1 MGLGQLRSFLQDF
14 RFAERDL
21 QAPETPGRFS
31 LRLWRLSSGAGL
43 AAYWVSLSSH
53 PCLPWCRRCHEQE
66 GPCAPRALPRFSAT
80 TDPSVP
86 LASSVDF
93 PVDRFYHLPC
103 FRRLRS
109 GTRRASP
116 VASRVLASMRS
127 LPPRRS
133 GPPRQP
139 VCDGSCCLHLHGCR
153 LGLRG
158 YHVRGHLCVRLR
170 YGLETRPHPE
180 DEAVERLQK
189 VGFPSPGSPS
199 SRALAFPLGGFSP
212 PEHASLCWTHN
223 RACGFHRTRLN
234 TFSPSLSHQEPF
246 LLRASLPIS
255 STPWEY

>member
-1 MGLGQLRSFLQDF
+1 MPRGTFRPQKRQDGSAFAFGVSPPAQVLQLTGCLCHR
-14 RFAERDL
+14 
-21 QAPETPGRFS
+21 TPASHGVEGATNRRVPALHGHYPAS
-31 LRLWRLSSGAGL
+31 ALLRTHPSPSRLRLIFRWTGS
-43 AAYWVSLSSH
+43 
-53 PCLPWCRRCHEQE
+53 
-66 GPCAPRALPRFSAT
+66 T
-80 TDPSVP
+80 T
-86 LASSVDF
+86 
-93 PVDRFYHLPC
+93 Y
-103 FRRLRS
+103 
-109 GTRRASP
+109 
-116 VASRVLASMRS
+116 LASMLS

-139 VCDGSCCLHLHGCR
+139 VCDGPCCLHLHGCR

-223 RACGFHRTRLN
+223 RTYTFRRIRLSILEFRWSVRE
-234 TFSPSLSHQEPF
+234 FSGMEFVMTLDAED
-246 LLRASLPIS
+246 
-255 STPWEY
+255 